1 LEAKRRPGDDEE
13 VEKSME
19 RKERSARDERDEL
32 TSRRLTRE
40 KDHQEVQITPAPR
53 NLEPREGERPAEA
66 ILLTELLVLI
76 LQNNITRIH
85 LRLNSRYPCRG

>member
-19 RKERSARDERDEL
+19 RKGSCARDERDEL

-40 KDHQEVQITPAPR
+40 KDHQEEPTIAAP
-53 NLEPREGERPAEA
+53 LAWSWGSA
-66 ILLTELLVLI
+66 
-76 LQNNITRIH
+76 
-85 LRLNSRYPCRG
+85 